1 MRISKE
7 QFEGLDKYKYSSVDK
22 SILSRR
28 VLTPWWNWLITLFPY
43 TLAPNAVSCFA
54 EHTVLAIMR
63 SLEESGCHCRAPQV
77 TRHAFAHNHGPDLAR
92 RV

>member
-1 MRISKE
+1 MRISKD

-43 TLAPNAVSCFA
+43 TLAPNAVSCIGELCA
-54 EHTVLAIMR
+54 RYHAQPGGVWM
-63 SLEESGCHCRAPQV
+63 SLPCTAG
-77 TRHAFAHNHGPDLAR
+77 HASRLCP
-92 RV
+92 

>member
-1 MRISKE
+1 MRISPR

-43 TLAPNAVSCFA
+43 TLAPNAVSVSAAAWRRWSPALPPAHRTPTPNLCGL
-54 EHTVLAIMR
+54 HSHR
-63 SLEESGCHCRAPQV
+63 S
-77 TRHAFAHNHGPDLAR
+77 AR
-92 RV
+92 RTGSKGHA

>member
-1 MRISKE
+1 MRITPR

-43 TLAPNAVSCFA
+43 TLAPNAVSCLWSA
-54 EHTVLAIMR
+54 PLRSSVLGPIHR
-63 SLEESGCHCRAPQV
+63 TTGSG
-77 TRHAFAHNHGPDLAR
+77 HA
-92 RV
+92 